1 MLNGVG
7 LAQGEFLERG
17 EILLPRFDGRA
28 YAAVPGRIT
37 TFHQFGKATIG
48 ANCSRT
54 NHIGPK
60 TSVKNRQIRGSLEN
74 CCASASDPKI
84 KLRRIWLLRTH
95 SSPKRPHEQQ
105 RSGQN
110 GKSTISASKRADL
123 NGVFRA
129 DVVSTRSKNHPT
141 KIKRSRLDYSS
152 FYGKTGI
159 GEPLLCAGG

>member
-60 TSVKNRQIRGSLEN
+60 TSVKDRQIRGSLEN
-74 CCASASDPKI
+74 CYATASDPKI

-95 SSPKRPHEQQ
+95 SSLKRPTSNNEAGQ
-105 RSGQN
+105 RAETAWAKRQKAQSLPQN
-110 GKSTISASKRADL
+110 APILTECFGPMWLARD
-123 NGVFRA
+123 
-129 DVVSTRSKNHPT
+129 
-141 KIKRSRLDYSS
+141 
-152 FYGKTGI
+152 
-159 GEPLLCAGG
+159 